1 MQMSVPPSDH
11 ERALAF
17 DIQSIDQDFL
27 DDPFPT
33 YKLLREHDPV
43 HLNPDGTYF
52 LTRYED
58 VVKAFR
64 DPAMSSDKRV
74 DFKPKFG
81 DGPLYLHHTTSLVFN
96 DDPYHAR
103 VRKLMSEAFTPRKM
117 DELDPVIEGIV
128 ERLLDRLKELKE
140 FDVVHNFGLALPTEI
155 IADMLGVPEQYRSKM
170 HHYSTLILGAL
181 DPIVSPEKLKAGHEA
196 VNEFGELLEE
206 LIAKRR
212 KTPHGAEMGEVL
224 VSLIFGEADGRKLT
238 PLELVQNCIFLL
250 NAGHETTASL
260 VSNGIGTLL
269 EFPDQLQRLRE
280 NPDLIKTAVEEF
292 LRFQSP
298 LQIGNRKATEDVVIG
313 PEDNRKTI
321 PAGSFI
327 HTCVGAA
334 NRDPEIFEDP
344 ETVNIGRKPNPQ
356 IAFGMGRHI
365 CMGNTLGRIEGH
377 TAIGKFVERFPNLRP
392 NGEKRFHGRAR
403 FRGLARLPVAVS

>member
-17 DIQSIDQDFL
+17 DIQSINQVFL

-140 FDVVHNFGLALPTEI
+140 FDVVHDFGLALPTEI

-212 KTPHGAEMGEVL
+212 KTPQGAEMGEVL
-224 VSLIFGEADGRKLT
+224 VSLIFGEADGRKLS
-238 PLELVQNCIFLL
+238 PVELVQNCIFLL

-298 LQIGNRKATEDVVIG
+298 LQIGNRKATEDVVFG
-313 PEDNRKTI
+313 PEDNRKSI

-403 FRGLARLPVAVS
+403 FRGLALLPVAVS